1 MKRENREAVERQVEI
16 ERTVADRLLDK
27 EGPREPPGW
36 PEGTT
41 KRFRSLCYLANA
53 TTADYV

>member
-16 ERTVADRLLDK
+16 ERTVADRVLDR

-41 KRFRSLCYLANA
+41 KRFRSLCYLAKA
-53 TTADYV
+53 TTPD